1 MKHINGENNEITFIF
16 PHDELIVFLLKTQ
29 NSTRLSA
36 RPILQSQEITITFQ
50 CVSIRKTVR
59 RNYCSATDFS

>member
-16 PHDELIVFLLKTQ
+16 PHDRIDCISSNTEFNQI
-29 NSTRLSA
+29 
-36 RPILQSQEITITFQ
+36 ISQANITITGNNNHISMCFD
-50 CVSIRKTVR
+50 SKTVR